1 MAYATVADVQ
11 ERLAWTMS
19 EDQENI
25 CSVLLDDAAVLI
37 DAAALNASDE
47 AKKVVSCR
55 MVIRALGD
63 GGDAG
68 GVPMGATQGSMSA
81 LGYSQSWTIG
91 SGGATVEDVA
101 LMKKAAGANVKVK
114 ASGGIRDY
122 ATAKAMIEA
131 GADRIG
137 ASAGVSIV
145 KEEQEAVK

>member
-37 DAAALNASDE
+37 DAAALNASDG

-81 LGYSQSWTIG
+81 LGYSQSWTMG
-91 SGGATVEDVA
+91 SGG
-101 LMKKAAGANVKVK
+101 
-114 ASGGIRDY
+114 
-122 ATAKAMIEA
+122 
-131 GADRIG
+131 
-137 ASAGVSIV
+137 SAGELYIGKTDRQLLGLGNAIGSYSPV
-145 KEEQEAVK
+145 QELVPDPIPEVQT